1 MSLEP
6 PSPTTAALRYYLALD
21 GQVSGPHGLDAL
33 RDMASVHA
41 FTRDTPATLEGT
53 ENWQPIHAHAELA
66 AVLFPAAAKFQLKA
80 KAITLT
86 TDSVTPVSVEEI
98 LRTNL
103 SAEALTTPPPDY
115 IAQPTRPPGRA
126 RNRDYALSALLANAL
141 GAAAWFIFPHNP
153 VILVFLLS
161 YLTIANLGLY
171 WVMFHVMDRY

>member
-1 MSLEP
+1 MDSN
-6 PSPTTAALRYYLALD
+6 PTHAPRYYLALD

-33 RDMASVHA
+33 KDMASVHA
-41 FTRDTPATLEGT
+41 FTRDTPATLEDT
-53 ENWQPIHAHAELA
+53 ENWQPIHAFPDLCS
-66 AVLFPAAAKFQLKA
+66 VLFPTATKHQLKA
-80 KAITLT
+80 KAFTLT

-103 SAEALTTPPPDY
+103 SAEARTTPPPDY
-115 IAQPTRPPGRA
+115 TAQPTRPPGRA

-153 VILVFLLS
+153 VILTFLLS
-161 YLTIANLGLY
+161 YFTVTNLGLY